1 MQEERSTQE
10 ERGGFKG
17 GLRTCNYLAVWQTSL
32 HLGFIKFQIQAS
44 VRFIK
49 FQWIKYSCVHTDCIC
64 KRTYCYQQR
73 SQFNAKPRQATWV
86 QNKQLVLI
94 KWLWND
100 GQYVTKVYLLFI
112 WVGKSQTDVAEQS
125 NQYAKTGSAINL
137 NLLTFSYESNKQF
150 KAETEYTVTQAI
162 AAQVSPHFHSTS

>member
-1 MQEERSTQE
+1 MWENKPNSNTNYMFTAFSFQVSYLFTKKYVDSAKGEVIRSMQEERSTQE

-17 GLRTCNYLAVWQTSL
+17 VLRTCNYLAVWQTSL

-94 KWLWND
+94 KWLWN
-100 GQYVTKVYLLFI
+100 
-112 WVGKSQTDVAEQS
+112 
-125 NQYAKTGSAINL
+125 
-137 NLLTFSYESNKQF
+137 
-150 KAETEYTVTQAI
+150 
-162 AAQVSPHFHSTS
+162 